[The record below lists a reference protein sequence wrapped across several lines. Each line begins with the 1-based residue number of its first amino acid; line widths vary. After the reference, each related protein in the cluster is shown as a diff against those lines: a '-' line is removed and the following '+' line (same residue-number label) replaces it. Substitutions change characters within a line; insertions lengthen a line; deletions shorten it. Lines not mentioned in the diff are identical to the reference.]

1 MNIFESHIT
10 FAATLK
16 LLRTLRRMSQIELAR
31 AAGVAPTCIS
41 YLETGK
47 VLPSPD
53 WERRLLD
60 ALGYQPEMEP
70 MLAALASLKASAPQ
84 SRPAE
89 PES

>member
-1 MNIFESHIT
+1 MNITESHLT

-47 VLPSPD
+47 VLPGPD

-70 MLAALASLKASAPQ
+70 MLAALLNLDVSVVKSQAA
-84 SRPAE
+84 
-89 PES
+89 